1 MESDKGSPVHKKARL
16 WSGDGRTSNDNID
29 DCSFR
34 YIQHRLFTVSSTDQN
49 SSIIPSSLVTV
60 PPIGN
65 NVDRLQHILQ
75 NHGFRTA
82 KVSTPRPAVSVYTDR
97 NNKSTILLA
106 PNADDARRFLLIA
119 LGLDPY
125 QSDLEVTYERS
136 FRERWCILQFCEK
149 LRRTYFSGEDR
160 TEDENDRILLEEE
173 LHRVNESC
181 RRNTNETP
189 QVTATTTLIKLATN
203 VKNRRGLFH
212 RAEEWERDYQ
222 CIQAM
227 NSTLANVY
235 LTLIQDQHQL
245 KIHDMLFKPGEAKF
259 ERTTIILDD
268 AESRKNPPFTL
279 LLCANRLVT
288 QGVTAVASMMVDSFF
303 DQLLRLGYYA
313 PSRIKEVI
321 GEQLIFF
328 FAHGLVSG
336 NGVGSKTSPL
346 SLKAHFDP
354 TSPLAIYIH
363 GVPGSGKSSLA
374 RLFPLALQHTLM
386 QHTDPEYTVRFVKQ
400 NLNKPLS
407 ILELELE
414 IRPNNNDFS
423 LMSIIQ
429 SRKETMSQSKRG
441 LVVLNLEEMPHHS
454 VDGDPNQANAS
465 KLIVRRFGGRTVDI
479 HQSPNGTAI
488 PRNAGRLGIDNDF
501 SLVTIFTSNYPL
513 HAESRQT
520 LEQLGLFRQLI
531 RIPMA
536 PIEDQDRSHLARSLF
551 VKCCDEF
558 GALQIRHVNAA
569 GCLDIAV
576 DVGTGDTRP
585 LVQSI
590 RILAFYLS
598 ELFSTDK
605 GRSAQQPD
613 IANVTVKQQNLLC
626 SITVLMED
634 GTIKRLEVERLPAI
648 SCGCWFHCNIR
659 CSDSHALSQILKLW
673 RSRVLAPTVIVSS
686 SKDQTRKLML
696 YLDQE
701 VEFNCIRD
709 INAATYKMSK
719 SLYDRKDTSNLR
731 DDILTLGHDALVAIE
746 LFCPTADSQ
755 LLIREM
761 IEDSPSMTAF
771 SSTQSALFKAG
782 LLFVLCIEG
791 IVTPEVASRVSL
803 VLTDNETPNFPYIE
817 FEI

>member
-1 MESDKGSPVHKKARL
+1 MESNKGSPVYKKARL
-16 WSGDGRTSNDNID
+16 WTGDGRKNNDNID
-29 DCSFR
+29 ECSFR
-34 YIQHRLFTVSSTDQN
+34 YIQHRLFSSTDQN
-49 SSIIPSSLVTV
+49 SIIIPSSLVTV

-65 NVDRLQHILQ
+65 NVDLLQDILQ
-75 NHGFRTA
+75 NHGFRTS

-97 NNKSTILLA
+97 NNKSTILRA

-136 FRERWCILQFCEK
+136 FRERWCILQLCEK
-149 LRRTYFSGEDR
+149 LRRTYFSVQDR

-181 RRNTNETP
+181 RRNITETP
-189 QVTATTTLIKLATN
+189 QVTVTTTLIKLATS

-222 CIQAM
+222 RIQAM

-235 LTLIQDQHQL
+235 LTLLQDRHQI

-259 ERTTIILDD
+259 ERITIILDD
-268 AESRKNPPFTL
+268 SENQSRKPPFTL
-279 LLCANRLVT
+279 LPCASHFMT
-288 QGVTAVASMMVDSFF
+288 MGVTGVASIMVDSFF
-303 DQLLRLGYYA
+303 DRLLRLGYYA
-313 PSRIKEVI
+313 PSIIKEVI
-321 GEQLIFF
+321 GEQLLFY

-336 NGVGSKTSPL
+336 NQVGSKTSPL

-374 RLFPLALQHTLM
+374 RFFPLALQHALM

-407 ILELELE
+407 ISGLELE

-454 VDGDPNQANAS
+454 VDGDPNQANVS
-465 KLIVRRFGGRTVDI
+465 KLLVRRFGGRTVDI
-479 HQSPNGTAI
+479 HQPPNGTAI

-513 HAESRQT
+513 HDESRQS

-531 RIPMA
+531 TIPMT
-536 PIEDQDRSHLARSLF
+536 PIVDQDRSHFARSLF

-569 GCLDIAV
+569 GCLDIAI
-576 DVGTGDTRP
+576 DVGAGDTRP

-598 ELFSTDK
+598 ELFSADK
-605 GRSAQQPD
+605 GSIAQQPD

-626 SITVLMED
+626 SITILMEG
-634 GTIKRLEVERLPAI
+634 GTIKRLEVERLPTI
-648 SCGCWFHCNIR
+648 SSGCWFHCNIR
-659 CSDSHALSQILKLW
+659 CSHSHALSQILKLW
-673 RSRVLAPTVIVSS
+673 RCRVLAPTVIVSS

-701 VEFNCIRD
+701 VGCNCIRG

-731 DDILTLGHDALVAIE
+731 NDILTLGQDALVAVE
-746 LFCPTADSQ
+746 LFCPTVDSQ

-771 SSTQSALFKAG
+771 SSAQSALFKAG

-803 VLTDNETPNFPYIE
+803 VLTDNETPNFPY